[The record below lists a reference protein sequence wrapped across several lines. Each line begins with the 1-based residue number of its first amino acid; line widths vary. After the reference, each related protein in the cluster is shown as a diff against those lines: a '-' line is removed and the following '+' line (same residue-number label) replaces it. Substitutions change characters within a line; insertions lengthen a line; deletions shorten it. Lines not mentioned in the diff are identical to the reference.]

1 MDAEAERERCHDQI
15 WSSEGAK
22 KKLIVMKVVSK
33 SAGLKQRLRT
43 LSLP

>member
-1 MDAEAERERCHDQI
+1 MLRQREKDAMI
-15 WSSEGAK
+15 KSESVKEQK
-22 KKLIVMKVVSK
+22 KMIVMKVVSK

>member
-1 MDAEAERERCHDQI
+1 MLRQREKDVMIKSEAVKER
-15 WSSEGAK
+15 K
-22 KKLIVMKVVSK
+22 KMIVRKVVSK